1 MGSPQQKWPVDSPIR
16 KAGLVKEFAIKVS
29 EVDYRWDNLPSIE
42 YDLSK
47 PYAWRWVPQLNHKNT
62 QITPLYKN
70 PEWLVYAIDWRTYV
84 TNFVK
89 FNEYFI
95 QFPENKWPDKDRSE
109 YNPEAGLAYYFNL
122 FRVYFG

>member
-47 PYAWRWVPQLNHKNT
+47 PYAFRWVPQLHHKNT

-70 PEWLVYAIDWRTYV
+70 PEWLVYAIDWSNCGGNAASGGKDKV
-84 TNFVK
+84 VK
-89 FNEYFI
+89 I
-95 QFPENKWPDKDRSE
+95 WKR
-109 YNPEAGLAYYFNL
+109 
-122 FRVYFG
+122 